1 MILRYIEIP
10 NKEIIMPTCG
20 EKNILVYIIYINR
33 ILYLDNWGIYE
44 GEAMK
49 HLVLVILISCLLA
62 VRGLGAIGSFNE
74 DSQTDYP
81 NKEIIQTF
89 SEDMNN
95 DSISEDISLIMNNAN
110 QELIIAVN
118 DNEQVIK
125 SNVNREQIFGQVLS
139 DQYKYDFIVKG
150 NKILVALLYTGTQK
164 YGSSADVYCYEYT
177 DNKIEKIW
185 SSQDYED
192 KSLLITEIDLSNNNI
207 KIDMFGQ
214 IKDRILRDRD
224 IEYLQYREKEC
235 DLLKESVLASVIIPN
250 YGLKYGSNGEIQL
263 VIRLVIWS
271 GAGPIS
277 DSYIMKFK
285 YTEEGIQLQ
294 DSWFESTE
302 PQKSELITYKEW

>member
-10 NKEIIMPTCG
+10 NKQIIMPTCG

-62 VRGLGAIGSFNE
+62 VRGLGTIGSFNE

-81 NKEIIQTF
+81 NKEIIQTL

-164 YGSSADVYCYEYT
+164 
-177 DNKIEKIW
+177 IW
-185 SSQDYED
+185 KQCGCI
-192 KSLLITEIDLSNNNI
+192 LL
-207 KIDMFGQ
+207 
-214 IKDRILRDRD
+214 
-224 IEYLQYREKEC
+224 
-235 DLLKESVLASVIIPN
+235 
-250 YGLKYGSNGEIQL
+250 
-263 VIRLVIWS
+263 
-271 GAGPIS
+271 
-277 DSYIMKFK
+277 
-285 YTEEGIQLQ
+285 
-294 DSWFESTE
+294 
-302 PQKSELITYKEW
+302 